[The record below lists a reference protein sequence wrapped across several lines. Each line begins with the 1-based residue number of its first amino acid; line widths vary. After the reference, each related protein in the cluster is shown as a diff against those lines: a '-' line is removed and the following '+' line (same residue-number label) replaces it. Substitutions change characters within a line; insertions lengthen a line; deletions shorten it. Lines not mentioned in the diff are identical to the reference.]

1 MTRLPFLG
9 IEWDIG
15 ALPAPFLYVQLALLF
30 SKGRQQYYLFPSL
43 PSERPNISLPQ
54 HRESGCIGFHT
65 KHRNSTEDVV
75 CYSLDVILVIFDP
88 SRPMPPISPFCENTK
103 A

>member
-43 PSERPNISLPQ
+43 P
-54 HRESGCIGFHT
+54 REALHKCFGSGI
-65 KHRNSTEDVV
+65 NS
-75 CYSLDVILVIFDP
+75 
-88 SRPMPPISPFCENTK
+88 
-103 A
+103 